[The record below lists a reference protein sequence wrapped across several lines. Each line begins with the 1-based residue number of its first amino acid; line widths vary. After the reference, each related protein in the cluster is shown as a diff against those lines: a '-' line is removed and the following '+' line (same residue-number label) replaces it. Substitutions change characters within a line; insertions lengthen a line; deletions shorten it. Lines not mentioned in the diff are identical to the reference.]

1 MNNVLR
7 PIPFGGQRVYG
18 PWSRNS
24 LEGACGA
31 LGCDL
36 RAMVRSERI
45 HQRHKDAREL
55 LLYFFG
61 REAIIEEGEIG
72 RVFGLGE
79 SSVSRR
85 ARMAKDKLEKD
96 GKVRT
101 RFEKIKSLINVP
113 FNG

>member
-1 MNNVLR
+1 
-7 PIPFGGQRVYG
+7 
-18 PWSRNS
+18 
-24 LEGACGA
+24 
-31 LGCDL
+31 
-36 RAMVRSERI
+36 MVRSERI
-45 HQRHKDAREL
+45 HQRHKDARGL
-55 LLYFFG
+55 LLYFLWERG
-61 REAIIEEGEIG
+61 DYRGGGIG
-72 RVFGLGE
+72 RVFRLGE